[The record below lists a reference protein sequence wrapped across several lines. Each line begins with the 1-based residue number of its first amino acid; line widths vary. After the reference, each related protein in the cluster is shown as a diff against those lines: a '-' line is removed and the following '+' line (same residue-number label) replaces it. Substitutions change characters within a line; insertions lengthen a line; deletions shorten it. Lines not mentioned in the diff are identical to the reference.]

1 MTDDRIVTDTGLVAI
16 ASGCLDK
23 MRVTPGEPAQY
34 SLPLGETLVPLNAL
48 VGKRIRLRYTGTI
61 RCTHCN
67 RKTNKS
73 FSQGYCFPCFKTLA
87 QCDSCIV
94 SPEKCHFDRG
104 TCREP
109 AWAETHC
116 RTEHIVY
123 LANSSGLKVGI
134 TRASQVPTRW
144 LDQGAVQA
152 LPLARV
158 ADRHLSGLLEVLCK
172 DFVAD
177 KTDWRALL
185 RGDASLIDLVAGREQ
200 LLASAREGI
209 AQLQAQYGVAAVQLL
224 TDAQEQRFSFP
235 VQRYPDKVSTF
246 SFDKDPLVEGELLGI
261 KGQYLLFA
269 AGALNIRKFTAYET
283 EFSVA
288 KGQDE

>member
-1 MTDDRIVTDTGLVAI
+1 MAESLSLKAI

-34 SLPLGETLVPLNAL
+34 ALPLGETVVPLNAL
-48 VGKRIRLRYTGTI
+48 LGQPIRLRYTGNI

-67 RKTNKS
+67 RKTSKS
-73 FSQGYCFPCFKTLA
+73 FSQGYCFPCFKSLA

-94 SPEKCHFDRG
+94 SPEKCHFHLG

-109 AWAETHC
+109 DWAATHC
-116 RTEHIVY
+116 HTDHVVY

-152 LPLARV
+152 LPIARV

-185 RGDASLIDLVAGREQ
+185 RGDAAIIDLAASREQ
-200 LLASAREGI
+200 LLVAAQQGI
-209 AQLQAQYGVAAVQLL
+209 AALQAQYGVAAVQLL
-224 TDAQEQRFSFP
+224 PDASEQRFAYP
-235 VQRYPDKVSTF
+235 LLRYPDKVSTYN
-246 SFDKDPLVEGELLGI
+246 FDKESVVEGELLGI

-269 AGALNIRKFTAYET
+269 GGALNIRKFTAYEV
-283 EFSVA
+283 EFSA
-288 KGQDE
+288 

>member
-1 MTDDRIVTDTGLVAI
+1 MADSGLAVLAT
-16 ASGCLDK
+16 GCLDK

-34 SLPLGETLVPLNAL
+34 RLPLGQAEVALNPLL
-48 VGKRIRLRYTGTI
+48 GRRIRLRYTGTI
-61 RCTHCN
+61 RCTHCQ

-73 FSQGYCFPCFKTLA
+73 FNQGYCFPCFRSLA

-94 SPEKCHFDRG
+94 SPEKCHFHLG

-109 AWAETHC
+109 DWAETHC
-116 RTEHIVY
+116 RTDHIVY

-134 TRASQVPTRW
+134 TRASQMPTRW

-185 RGDASLIDLVAGREQ
+185 RGDAMPIDLPAERER
-200 LLASAREGI
+200 LLAAARDGI
-209 AQLQAQYGVAAVQLL
+209 VALQQQYGLSAVQLL
-224 TDAQEQRFSFP
+224 PEAGEQRFTYP
-235 VQRYPDKVSTF
+235 VQCYPDKVSTF
-246 SFDKDPLVEGELLGI
+246 NFDKEPVVEGELCGI

-269 AGALNIRKFTAYET
+269 GGALNIRKFTAYET
-283 EFSVA
+283 ELSVA
-288 KGQDE
+288 DA